1 MSREVVFRRA
11 AHAELKEAKA
21 WYEEQ
26 REGLG
31 IEFALNVEEA
41 IERISK
47 NPELYAIV
55 REDVRQALVRRF
67 PYIIYY
73 RYENDTKE
81 RVVILAVFHASR
93 DPKNWISRN

>member
-1 MSREVVFRRA
+1 MSREVVFRHA

-21 WYEEQ
+21 WYEDQ

-31 IEFALNVEEA
+31 AEFALNIEEA

-55 REDVRQALVRRF
+55 RKDVRQALVRRK
-67 PYIIYY
+67 PAA
-73 RYENDTKE
+73 DG
-81 RVVILAVFHASR
+81 SR
-93 DPKNWISRN
+93 